1 MREKLYKTSA
11 SFWHWGL
18 AIPIYFEN
26 YAWDQECGK
35 EWEIPTPYFESLDNE
50 FSHSR
55 ITSKDL

>member
-1 MREKLYKTSA
+1 MTEKLYKTSA

-35 EWEIPTPYFESLDNE
+35 EWEIPTP
-50 FSHSR
+50 
-55 ITSKDL
+55 